1 MVAQFAA
8 QFEAHSTAQARAPL
22 VRQMEEQA
30 FSHYRVLKKLGQGG
44 MGAVYL
50 GEDTVLQ
57 RKVAIKFPMAS
68 GQEQSHSLF
77 LREARLASAL
87 SHPHIATIFDFGET
101 EDRRPY
107 LVMEFVE
114 GQNLHELLRPGPMSV
129 EEALPIVIDVAEA
142 LEEAHRLG
150 IVHRDIKPSNIV
162 IGERSNLKVLDFG
175 LAKYAHGAAR
185 QQGDTPVTDDFTATG
200 KGIARGTPLYMS
212 PEQIRGEE
220 IDGRSDLFA
229 LGVILYEMLT
239 GVAPFTGRGAFD
251 IFGKILHVDPVRP
264 QSVNA
269 RIPANVEGIILK
281 ALEKDRERRY
291 KSAAEMLRDLRS
303 TQENLISATR
313 PLAERVST
321 PAAPELPSGYET
333 VLSVPT
339 AGSAPIPATSAWR
352 LRLTSSW
359 REKPGLRLFAGGAA
373 VAVVVIAVIVTW
385 FAMGGSRGGGAARS
399 PEAQQFFEQGVFAL
413 RDGAYLKARNVL
425 ERAVKI
431 DSSWALA
438 HARLAEAW
446 TELDNFDAASRE
458 ITAAHS
464 RAANDKAIG
473 ELDHLYLQAI
483 TQTVDGNHA
492 EALKAYD
499 QIAAKA
505 PGEAHVHF
513 DLGRAHERNRQ
524 IPEAIDQHLKAIG
537 INAGFA
543 ASHLRLGMLY
553 GRSRDLERSE
563 DHFRKAE
570 SIYETSANGEG
581 KTEVILQRGLA
592 FLNANRLAPAREH
605 FQLALD
611 RSQGAVPNIY
621 QAIRARL
628 QLSSVAGSEND
639 LVTAERFANE
649 AFSTAQSEGIEYLT
663 MRSRIS
669 LGDVYFRQNKLAE
682 AIRYTEEG
690 RKLAERYRMPRHQMA
705 AAMNLGSMRIHQNLN
720 DEGLALVRQANDYF
734 KGLGFKA
741 QTSAT
746 ELLLARATRNKGDYA
761 SALGMFKA
769 LDAKDDIASMS
780 LETEEYREALNSFE
794 ESLKSSRAKGDAEA
808 EFFNQMNYA
817 TALIALGYRARAAEA
832 IARAA
837 KLPRSDDLKANLV
850 RPPESELALVE
861 QRFQH
866 ALNEGNKVLERADK
880 EDYSTRFWALIN
892 VCRGATGSAG
902 QSVGREKCGE
912 AIALASKGSNPRNL
926 AMARH
931 VVAQSLIANREPKE
945 AIALALAAANEF
957 NRLGLKES
965 RWRSLQ
971 TSAAALEAAGERD
984 KGREFARQASEVLN
998 ELKEKWSREDFESYL
1013 SRPDVALIRRHLA
1026 IQLGQSQ

>member
-1 MVAQFAA
+1 
-8 QFEAHSTAQARAPL
+8 
-22 VRQMEEQA
+22 MEEQA
-30 FSHYRVLKKLGQGG
+30 FSHYRVLKKLGEGG

-50 GEDTVLQ
+50 AEDTLLQ
-57 RKVAIKFPMAS
+57 RKVAIKFPTAP
-68 GQEQSHSLF
+68 GQDQGHSLF

-101 EDRRPY
+101 EDHRPF

-114 GQNLHELLRPGPMSV
+114 GENLHDLLRAGPMSV
-129 EEALPIVIDVAEA
+129 DQALLIVIDVAEA
-142 LEEAHRLG
+142 LEEAHRIG

-162 IGERSNLKVLDFG
+162 IGDRSTLKVLDFG
-175 LAKYAHGAAR
+175 LAKYTHDAAR
-185 QQGDTPVTDDFTATG
+185 QQTDRPVTDDFTATSP
-200 KGIARGTPLYMS
+200 GITRGTPLYMS

-229 LGVILYEMLT
+229 LGVVLYEMLT
-239 GVAPFTGRGAFD
+239 GVAPFAGSGAFD
-251 IFGKILHVDPVRP
+251 IFGKVLHVDPPRP

-269 RIPANVEGIILK
+269 RIPTNVEAIILK
-281 ALEKDRERRY
+281 ALEKDRSKRY
-291 KSAAEMLRDLRS
+291 QSAREMLAELRA
-303 TQENLISATR
+303 TQDNLISQTR
-313 PLAERVST
+313 PLATSGSTSGYTSGSAQGST
-321 PAAPELPSGYET
+321 PGTPELPSGYET
-333 VLSVPT
+333 TLSPSVS
-339 AGSAPIPATSAWR
+339 SASARITTAWR
-352 LRLTSSW
+352 SNPRMRLI
-359 REKPGLRLFAGGAA
+359 AVGGA
-373 VAVVVIAVIVTW
+373 VAVVVIAAIVTW
-385 FAMGGSRGGGAARS
+385 FAMGGSGGGGAARS
-399 PEAQQFFEQGVFAL
+399 PEAQHFFEQGVFAL

-499 QIAAKA
+499 QIASRA

-513 DLGRAHERNRQ
+513 DLGRALERNRQ
-524 IPEAIDQHLKAIG
+524 VKEAIEQHLKAIG

-553 GRSRDLERSE
+553 GRSGDLTRSE
-563 DHFRKAE
+563 EHFRTAE
-570 SIYETSANGEG
+570 GIYETSMNGEG
-581 KTEVILQRGLA
+581 KTEVIFQRGLA
-592 FLNANRLAPAREH
+592 FLNANRFAPAREQ

-639 LVTAERFANE
+639 LVTAERYANE

-690 RKLAERYRMPRHQMA
+690 RKLAERYRMPRHQML

-720 DEGLALVRQANDYF
+720 DEGLALVRQAHDYF

-741 QTSAT
+741 QTGTA
-746 ELLLARATRNKGDYA
+746 ELLIARATRNKGDYA
-761 SALGMFKA
+761 SALEMFKA
-769 LDAKDDIASMS
+769 LDAKDEIA
-780 LETEEYREALNSFE
+780 NF
-794 ESLKSSRAKGDAEA
+794 K
-808 EFFNQMNYA
+808 
-817 TALIALGYRARAAEA
+817 ARDRR
-832 IARAA
+832 I
-837 KLPRSDDLKANLV
+837 S
-850 RPPESELALVE
+850 
-861 QRFQH
+861 
-866 ALNEGNKVLERADK
+866 
-880 EDYSTRFWALIN
+880 
-892 VCRGATGSAG
+892 RGAD
-902 QSVGREKCGE
+902 
-912 AIALASKGSNPRNL
+912 I
-926 AMARH
+926 
-931 VVAQSLIANREPKE
+931 I
-945 AIALALAAANEF
+945 
-957 NRLGLKES
+957 
-965 RWRSLQ
+965 
-971 TSAAALEAAGERD
+971 
-984 KGREFARQASEVLN
+984 
-998 ELKEKWSREDFESYL
+998 
-1013 SRPDVALIRRHLA
+1013 
-1026 IQLGQSQ
+1026 

>member
-1 MVAQFAA
+1 
-8 QFEAHSTAQARAPL
+8 
-22 VRQMEEQA
+22 MEEQK
-30 FSHYRVLKKLGQGG
+30 FSHYRVLKKLGEGG

-57 RKVAIKFPMAS
+57 RKVAIKFPKAS
-68 GQEQSHSLF
+68 GQEQGHSLF

-114 GQNLHELLRPGPMSV
+114 GNNLHELLRTGPKSV
-129 EEALPIVIDVAEA
+129 EDALPIVIDVAEA

-162 IGERSNLKVLDFG
+162 ISERSNLKVLDFG
-175 LAKYAHGAAR
+175 LAKYAQGAAR
-185 QQGDTPVTDDFTATG
+185 QQGDTPVTDDFTATSQG
-200 KGIARGTPLYMS
+200 MTRGTPHYMS

-239 GVAPFTGRGAFD
+239 GVAPFTGHGAFD

-281 ALEKDRERRY
+281 ALEKDRSRRY
-291 KSAAEMLRDLRS
+291 QSAGEMLRDLRS
-303 TQENLISATR
+303 ARDNLISQTR
-313 PLAERVST
+313 PLGSQGST
-321 PAAPELPSGYET
+321 SASPEIPSGYET
-333 VLSVPT
+333 VLSIPS
-339 AGSAPIPATSAWR
+339 AGSAPAQPTSKLRSRPDMR
-352 LRLTSSW
+352 LI
-359 REKPGLRLFAGGAA
+359 AGGAA
-373 VAVVVIAVIVTW
+373 VAVVVLAALVVW
-385 FAMGGSRGGGAARS
+385 FSGRGSGGGATRS
-399 PEAQQFFEQGVFAL
+399 PEAQHFFDQGVFAL

-425 ERAVKI
+425 ERAIKS

-499 QIAAKA
+499 QIAARA

-513 DLGRAHERNRQ
+513 DLGRALERNRQ
-524 IPEAIDQHLKAIG
+524 VNEAIEQHLKAIG

-553 GRSRDLERSE
+553 GRSGDLERSE

-581 KTEVILQRGLA
+581 KTEVIFQRGLV
-592 FLNANRLAPAREH
+592 FLNEKRFASAREH

-628 QLSSVAGSEND
+628 QLSSVAGSEYY
-639 LVTAERFANE
+639 LLTAERLANE

-669 LGDVYFRQNKLAE
+669 LGDVYFRQNKLTE
-682 AIRYTEEG
+682 AIKSTEEG
-690 RKLAERYRMPRHQMA
+690 RKLAERYRMPRHQMLA
-705 AAMNLGSMRIHQNLN
+705 ALNLGSMRIHQNLN

-741 QTSAT
+741 QTSTA
-746 ELLLARATRNKGDYA
+746 ELLIARATRNKGDYA
-761 SALGMFKA
+761 SALEMFKA
-769 LDAKDDIASMS
+769 LDAKDEIATFRV
-780 LETEEYREALNSFE
+780 ETEEYREAMTSFE
-794 ESLKSSRAKGDAEA
+794 ESLKKDQVQGDRVS
-808 EFFNQMNYA
+808 EFYNQINYA
-817 TALIALGYRARAAEA
+817 TALTSLGYRSRAAEA
-832 IARAA
+832 IGKAA
-837 KLPRSDDLKANLV
+837 KLAPADDLKPNLL
-850 RPPESELALVE
+850 RPETELALVE
-861 QRFQH
+861 RRFQF
-866 ALNEGNKVLERADK
+866 ALDKGKAELERADK
-880 EDYSTRFWALIN
+880 EDYPARFWAMIN
-892 VCRGATGSAG
+892 ICRAATGLGG
-902 QSVGREKCGE
+902 QNADWERCGD
-912 AIALASKGSNPRNL
+912 AITLASKVTNPRHL
-926 AMARH
+926 AIARH
-931 VVAQSLIANREPKE
+931 VRAQSLIANREPKE
-945 AIALALAAANEF
+945 AFELALSAANEF
-957 NRLGLKES
+957 TRLGLKES

-971 TSAAALEAAGERD
+971 TSAAALEAAGERE
-984 KGREFARQASEVLN
+984 KSREYARQASEALN

-1026 IQLGQSQ
+1026 MQLAQLQ